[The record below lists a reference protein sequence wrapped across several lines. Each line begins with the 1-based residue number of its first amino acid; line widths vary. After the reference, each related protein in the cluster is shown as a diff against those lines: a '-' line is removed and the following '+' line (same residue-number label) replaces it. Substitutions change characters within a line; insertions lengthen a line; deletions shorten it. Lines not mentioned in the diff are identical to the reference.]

1 MKTKKIINYIFLI
14 CGFILYLFTILT
26 SSFHVFN
33 IYSLFESEKQKYV
46 ALFITIALEFSVLFI
61 SYVYYYNKN
70 IAKFKTANNILF
82 AIIVILLIYLW
93 FLNYIAM
100 EKNFEEEIIILGK
113 YNISFIIPLISS
125 FFLPFSSISL
135 SIAIIILL
143 NRVLYFTKSYYKNNS
158 QKQ

>member
-1 MKTKKIINYIFLI
+1 MKIRKIINYIFLI

-33 IYSLFESEKQKYV
+33 IYSFFENEKQKYV

-70 IAKFKTANNILF
+70 ITKFKNANNILF
-82 AIIVILLIYLW
+82 VIIIILLIYLW

-100 EKNFEEEIIILGK
+100 EKNFKEKIIVLEK
-113 YNISFIIPLISS
+113 YDISFIIPLISS

-135 SIAIIILL
+135 SISIIILL
-143 NRVLYFTKSYYKNNS
+143 NRILYFTKSYYKDNQ
-158 QKQ
+158 QK

>member
-33 IYSLFESEKQKYV
+33 IYSLFESEEQKYV

-70 IAKFKTANNILF
+70 ITKFKTANNVLF
-82 AIIVILLIYLW
+82 AIIIILLIYLW
-93 FLNYIAM
+93 FLNYVAM
-100 EKNFEEEIIILGK
+100 EKNFSEEIVILGK
-113 YNISFIIPLISS
+113 YNISFIIPLIAS

-135 SIAIIILL
+135 SISIIILL
-143 NRVLYFTKSYYKNNS
+143 NRVLYFTKSYYKDNS
-158 QKQ
+158 QK